1 MSVLFD
7 WAGVRLPRGHVG
19 RAPHSRFS
27 QMAKAAAQA
36 AAKELLERVLKEGIV
51 IPGDEKQQHM
61 RMGQVSVGELRKV
74 STLCGY

>member
-1 MSVLFD
+1 MSVCLIGLASVFQ
-7 WAGVRLPRGHVG
+7 GVHRRVG

-61 RMGQVSVGELRKV
+61 RMGQVSVGVLRKV
-74 STLCGY
+74 STL